1 MKENNREKITK
12 KYRENC
18 NKSFGINVEKLFLL
32 LPVSIVGLIAGL
44 DQTDEYYFSELKDDG
59 LNVGLAKLVL
69 YVFGAKLIMS
79 IFDAGFLTNLA
90 PLFSDLITNKI
101 FIGYI
106 ISNSFPVS
114 ILTYPLFY
122 KIGCGLKHAI
132 SRVSAG
138 ISVYTDSVKER
149 KELKIEEKKEKEREL
164 SKDYIFNP
172 VDLVETK
179 KEVEPSIDDY
189 KKLREEYSPST
200 SVVPEEEKVLGLK

>member
-1 MKENNREKITK
+1 MKENNREKITN
-12 KYRENC
+12 KYRDNC
-18 NKSFGINVEKLFLL
+18 NKSLGIHEEKLFLL

-44 DQTDEYYFSELKDDG
+44 DKTDEYYFDDLKDDG
-59 LNVGLAKLVL
+59 LNVGLAKTIL
-69 YVFGAKLIMS
+69 YLFGAKLILS
-79 IFDAGFLTNLA
+79 IFDAAILTNLA

-106 ISNSFPVS
+106 ISNCAPVS

-138 ISVYTDSVKER
+138 ISVYFDSIKER
-149 KELKIEEKKEKEREL
+149 KELKIEEKKEKEKEL

-179 KEVEPSIDDY
+179 KEVEPTIDDY

-200 SVVPEEEKVLGLK
+200 RVVSEEEKVLGLK